1 MYPNITSARKPVP
14 HGPEIPVPSVPK
26 DTDIAKGS
34 DTELEDMDTSAS
46 YQSPIPG
53 KNKPMPLCQA
63 QLNDLTSDL
72 GLLKEFRA
80 ITA

>member
-1 MYPNITSARKPVP
+1 MYPNIASARKPVP
-14 HGPEIPVPSVPK
+14 HGPKIPVPSVPK

-46 YQSPIPG
+46 YQSPIPD
-53 KNKPMPLCQA
+53 KNKPMPLRQA

-72 GLLKEFRA
+72 GLSKEFRA